1 MNIAVIGAGASG
13 IFAALHA
20 AKNGADVTLFERNA
34 VIGRKL
40 LVTGSGRCNITNDA
54 AAASA
59 YTCADPQWMQTL
71 LNRFGVSDLLYSLA
85 DLGIPVTKTSDGWYY
100 PLSDSAASVVET
112 LSSALNQAGVKLI
125 ESAQVMNISAEKNGF
140 SVRYKQA
147 EVASNQVF
155 DRVVVSA
162 GGKAYPNLGSRGEL
176 FPVLESLGHTVLPLR
191 PALAP
196 LLVDTGKL
204 HRLEGMRLDVGV
216 TLWEDTHRL
225 ADARGNLIITKWGL
239 NGPAVMDIS
248 HLVSANEVSNMGLS
262 LNLLAFYQAEY
273 DRLLLSKR
281 ASRTPM
287 RVFLAAF
294 FAPKVVDVLVTY
306 LGLPA
311 DICLDTL
318 NNKALEKMTRALQD
332 IRLPVQGTRGFEYC
346 QISAG
351 GVPVTEVDPLTLES
365 RLVSGLYLTGETLD
379 VVGPCGGY
387 NLQYA
392 FSSGSLAGMA
402 AAGVG

>member
-1 MNIAVIGAGASG
+1 MKIAVIGAGASG
-13 IFAALHA
+13 IFAALYA
-20 AKNGADVTLFERNA
+20 AKNGADVTLFERNPA
-34 VIGRKL
+34 IGRKL

-54 AAASA
+54 TAPSA
-59 YTCADPQWMQTL
+59 YTCADPQWMDTL
-71 LNRFGVSDLLYSLA
+71 LNRFGVSDLLNSLA

-125 ESAQVMNISAEKNGF
+125 ESAQVQNISLMQNGF
-140 SVRYKQA
+140 TVQYKQPD
-147 EVASNQVF
+147 VAQSQVF

-176 FPVLESLGHTVLPLR
+176 FSVLESLGHMVLPLR

-196 LLVDTGKL
+196 LLVDTMKL

-216 TLWEDTHRL
+216 TLWKDGQRL
-225 ADARGNLIITKWGL
+225 AEARGNLIFTKWGL

-248 HLVSANEVSNMGLS
+248 HQVSAHDGSKMELS
-262 LNLLAFYQAEY
+262 LNLLTFFQEEY
-273 DRLLLSKR
+273 DRLFMGKR
-281 ASRTPM
+281 ATSTSL
-287 RVFLAAF
+287 RVFLTAF
-294 FAPKVVDVLVTY
+294 FAPRVVDVLVKY
-306 LGLPA
+306 LGLPE
-311 DICLDTL
+311 DICLEAL
-318 NNKALEKMTRALQD
+318 NDQAIEKMTRALQD

-346 QISAG
+346 QVSAG

-365 RLVSGLYLTGETLD
+365 RLVPGLFLTGETLD

-402 AAGVG
+402 ASRIE

>member
-1 MNIAVIGAGASG
+1 MKIAIIGAGASG

-20 AKNGADVTLFERNA
+20 AKNGADVTLFERNTT
-34 VIGRKL
+34 IGRKL
-40 LVTGSGRCNITNDA
+40 LVTGSGRCNITNDSA
-54 AAASA
+54 VASA
-59 YTCADPQWMQTL
+59 YTCADPHWMQTL
-71 LNRFGVSDLLYSLA
+71 LNRFSVPNLLKSLT

-100 PLSDSAASVVET
+100 PLSDSAASVVES
-112 LSSALNQAGVKLI
+112 LSSALAQAGVKI
-125 ESAQVMNISAEKNGF
+125 IGSTQVETISVEKMGF
-140 SVRYKQA
+140 LVRFKQA

-155 DRVVVSA
+155 NRVVVSA

-204 HRLEGMRLDVGV
+204 HHLEGMRLDVGV
-216 TLWEDTHRL
+216 TLWKDAHRL
-225 ADARGNLIITKWGL
+225 AEARGNLIFTKWGL

-248 HLVSANEVSNMGLS
+248 HQVSAHEGSPMELS
-262 LNLLAFYQAEY
+262 LNLLAFYQKEY

-281 ASRTPM
+281 ASRTPL

-294 FAPKVVDVLVTY
+294 FAPKAVDVLAKY
-306 LGLPA
+306 LGLSA
-311 DICLDTL
+311 DICLDAL
-318 NNKALEKMTRALQD
+318 DDKALEKMTSALQD
-332 IRLPVQGTRGFEYC
+332 IRLQVQGTRGFEYC

-365 RLVSGLYLTGETLD
+365 RLVRGLYLTGETLD

-402 AAGVG
+402 AAEAE

>member
-20 AKNGADVTLFERNA
+20 AKNGSDVTLFERNPA
-34 VIGRKL
+34 IGRKL

-59 YTCADPQWMQTL
+59 YACADPQWMQTL
-71 LNRFGVSDLLYSLA
+71 LNRFGVPDLLHMLE

-112 LSSALNQAGVKLI
+112 FSNALVQAGVKI
-125 ESAQVMNISAEKNGF
+125 IASAQVNNISVVKNGF
-140 SVRYKQA
+140 SVSYLQSEIA
-147 EVASNQVF
+147 GSQNF
-155 DRVVVSA
+155 DRVIVST

-216 TLWEDTHRL
+216 ILWKESHQL
-225 ADARGNLIITKWGL
+225 AAARGNLIFTKWGL

-248 HLVSANEVSNMGLS
+248 HQVSAHEGSSLELS
-262 LNLLAFYQAEY
+262 LNLLTFFQDEY
-273 DRLLLSKR
+273 DRLLSSKR
-281 ASRTPM
+281 ASRFPL
-287 RVFLAAF
+287 RVFMAAF
-294 FAPKVVDVLVTY
+294 FALKVASVLLKY
-306 LGLPA
+306 LELPA
-311 DICLDTL
+311 DICLDAL
-318 NNKALEKMTRALQD
+318 NDKALEKITSALQD

-346 QISAG
+346 QVSAG

-365 RLVSGLYLTGETLD
+365 RLVPGLYLTGETLD

-402 AAGVG
+402 AAGVE